1 MKKTMWMVIM
11 GVVLILF
18 SIGLSVLGALR
29 IVYIVKTDPFEDI
42 PKYIFKVLG
51 LVGIILLQIFGYG
64 GGVAL
69 IIIGCALG
77 SKEDKKTVEAAKQ
90 PQVVSEISSEPESDS
105 FVRYQEVHIEN
116 NELFIKDEVID
127 MNTISNVSM
136 KGNEVKFKVELKDY
150 LIVCPGSA
158 EAVQLV
164 GKIKQYSK

>member
-1 MKKTMWMVIM
+1 MKKTMWMIIL
-11 GVVLILF
+11 GIVLILF

-29 IVYIVKTDPFEDI
+29 IVYIVRTDPFEDI

-69 IIIGCALG
+69 IVFGCVLG
-77 SKEDKKTVEAAKQ
+77 SKKEKRAAEAAKH
-90 PQVVSEISSEPESDS
+90 PQVVSETTNVQEDDS
-105 FVRYQEVHIEN
+105 FVQYQAIHMEN

-127 MNTISNVSM
+127 MKDISNVSM
-136 KGNEVKFKVELKDY
+136 KGNEVRFKVELKDY